1 MFLGCGQKVRRGE
14 GMLRIRGL
22 PLLTRRFRED
32 TRGSATVEA
41 VLWLPLFF
49 LILSLAVD
57 ASMLFYAHNRVL
69 KVMQDVNRAVS
80 VGRIKGTAAAETR
93 ILALLSDYPS
103 ATANTVVADGI
114 ISSEVTVP
122 ATSILVLDFV
132 PLLRSVSVHVRSQQ
146 YLEQ

>member
-1 MFLGCGQKVRRGE
+1 MGEVMFWVSGFPK
-14 GMLRIRGL
+14 
-22 PLLTRRFRED
+22 PFRRFRED
-32 TRGSATVEA
+32 VRGSATVEA

-49 LILSLAVD
+49 FILSLAVD

-80 VGRIKGTAAAETR
+80 VGRIKGTATAEAR
-93 ILALLSDYPS
+93 ILSLLSDYPS
-103 ATANTVVADGI
+103 ATAHTVIVDGI

-122 ATSILVLDFV
+122 ATSVLILDFV
-132 PLLRSVSVHVRSQQ
+132 PLLRGVSVHVRSQQ